1 MSEAFTELHQQAQD
15 ARTAA
20 YQLAITSTAD
30 KNKALLAMAK
40 ALVENEQAIL
50 TANQTD
56 IDAARANGLAEP
68 MIERLMLN
76 HNRILAMAE
85 GSEQVASLPDPVGEV
100 VSGSVR
106 PNGLRI
112 QQIRSPLGVI
122 GIIYESRPNVTADAA
137 ALCLKSGNAVILRG
151 GKEAFHSNKAIT
163 EILIAAIESAGLPK
177 CSVQMVQSIDR
188 AVTTE
193 LMRLT
198 KWVDCIIPRGGA
210 GLINH
215 VVQNSI
221 VPVIETGAGNCHTY
235 VHDDADL
242 KMALNIAINAKCQ
255 RPSVCN
261 AMETLLVHSRIAE
274 FYLPLL
280 DEAMMER
287 GVELRGCERTLKY
300 IPGATPATE
309 EDWGTEYSALILAV
323 KIVDNVHEAV
333 EHINQYG
340 TRHSETII
348 TKSLKHSQIFTQGID
363 AAVVYVNA
371 STRFTDG
378 FEFGFGAEIGIST
391 QKLHARGPMGLKE
404 LTTTRYIVHGEGQ
417 IRG

>member
-1 MSEAFTELHQQAQD
+1 MDDVITALTQQAMD
-15 ARTAA
+15 ARVAAYELATISTAA
-20 YQLAITSTAD
+20 
-30 KNKALLAMAK
+30 KNQALLSMAK
-40 ALVENEQAIL
+40 ALVDAEPAIL
-50 TANQTD
+50 AANEAD
-56 IDAARANGLAEP
+56 IAAARTNGLTEP
-68 MIERLMLN
+68 MIERLTLD
-76 HNRILAMAE
+76 HKRILAMAE
-85 GSEQVASLPDPVGEV
+85 GMEQVASLPDPVGEI

-112 QQIRSPLGVI
+112 QQVRSPLGVI

-151 GKEAFHSNKAIT
+151 GKEAYNSNKAIT
-163 EILIAAIESAGLPK
+163 DVLTAAIVSAGLPA
-177 CSVQMVQSIDR
+177 CSVQMVQTIDR
-188 AVTTE
+188 EATTG
-193 LMRLT
+193 LMRMT

-215 VVQNSI
+215 VVQNST

-235 VHDDADL
+235 IHDDADL
-242 KMALNIAINAKCQ
+242 KMALDIAVNAKCQ

-261 AMETLLVHSRIAE
+261 SMETLLVHSRIAE

-280 DEAMMER
+280 ADVMAEK
-287 GVELRGCERTLKY
+287 GVELRGCERTMTY
-300 IPGATPATE
+300 IPSAIPATE
-309 EDWGTEYSALILAV
+309 EDWATEYNALILAV

-333 EHINQYG
+333 AHINKYG
-340 TRHSETII
+340 TRHSETIV
-348 TKSLKHSQIFTQGID
+348 TKSLKHSQIFTRGID
-363 AAVVYVNA
+363 AAAVYVNA

-404 LTTTRYIVHGEGQ
+404 LTTTRYIIHGDGQ

>member
-1 MSEAFTELHQQAQD
+1 MDDVITALTQQAMD
-15 ARTAA
+15 ARVAAYELATISTAA
-20 YQLAITSTAD
+20 
-30 KNKALLAMAK
+30 KNQALLSMAK
-40 ALVENEQAIL
+40 ALVDAEPAIL
-50 TANQTD
+50 AANEAD
-56 IDAARANGLAEP
+56 IAAARTNGLTEP
-68 MIERLMLN
+68 MIERLTLD
-76 HNRILAMAE
+76 HKRILAMAE
-85 GSEQVASLPDPVGEV
+85 GMEQVASLPDPVGEI

-112 QQIRSPLGVI
+112 QQVRSPLGVI

-151 GKEAFHSNKAIT
+151 GKEAYNSNKSIT
-163 EILIAAIESAGLPK
+163 DVLTAAIKSAGLPE
-177 CSVQMVQSIDR
+177 CSVQMVQTTDR
-188 AVTTE
+188 AATTG
-193 LMRLT
+193 LMRMT

-215 VVQNSI
+215 VVQNST

-235 VHDDADL
+235 IHDDADL
-242 KMALNIAINAKCQ
+242 KMALDIAVNAKCQ

-261 AMETLLVHSRIAE
+261 SMETLLVHSRIAE

-280 DEAMMER
+280 ADVMAEK
-287 GVELRGCERTLKY
+287 GVELRGCERTMTY
-300 IPGATPATE
+300 IPSAVPATE
-309 EDWGTEYSALILAV
+309 EDWATEYNALILAV

-333 EHINQYG
+333 AHINKYG
-340 TRHSETII
+340 TRHSETIV
-348 TKSLKHSQIFTQGID
+348 TKSLKHSQIFTRGID
-363 AAVVYVNA
+363 AAAVYVNA

-404 LTTTRYIVHGEGQ
+404 LTTTRYIIHGEGQ